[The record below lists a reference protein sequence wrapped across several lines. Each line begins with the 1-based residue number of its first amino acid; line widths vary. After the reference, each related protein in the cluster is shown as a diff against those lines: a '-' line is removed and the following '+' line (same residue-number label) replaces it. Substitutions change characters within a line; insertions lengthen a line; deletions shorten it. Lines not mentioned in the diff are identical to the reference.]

1 MTQDLKTVRV
11 RVGGRV
17 QGVGFR
23 AWTRG
28 DAERRG
34 LAGYVRNEA
43 DGSVSAVITGPADA
57 VSGLIDCLWQG
68 PLGPAVSVFE
78 TPPQD
83 TAVTPNRPPLFSC
96 GGPN

>member
-1 MTQDLKTVRV
+1 MTEELTTVGVRV
-11 RVGGRV
+11 KGRV

-28 DAERRG
+28 EAERRG

-57 VSGLIDCLWQG
+57 VSGMLERLWQG
-68 PLGPAVSVFE
+68 PPGAAVSAVEATAEAPAVMAKGFRIV
-78 TPPQD
+78 
-83 TAVTPNRPPLFSC
+83 R
-96 GGPN
+96 